1 MAKIKDKEKVEDVEQ
16 AENNEQ
22 MPQEEAEDTSSKKD
36 KKKKRDKSE
45 KNEKSGKGKK
55 ILTLILLFILIASIA
70 GYIFLFNGFG
80 VRDTVLRPYLEKVPV
95 VSNYLPPK
103 EEATNLNDLM
113 LENEELKAENE
124 LLKQQ
129 AQSAT
134 DIAENNSSE
143 IERLKLIE
151 EQQTEF
157 VAMKEEFDRN
167 FANMTSENFIAYYD
181 AMYPDVAQEVYAEVV
196 SEKYDKALVD
206 DYIATFQSMAPESIS
221 GILIEMMNTDME
233 LVILIMQSLD
243 TQLAGDTLSAMD
255 AGNAAEIARLMSPEG
270 L

>member
-1 MAKIKDKEKVEDVEQ
+1 MAKKKDKEKVEDVEQ

-22 MPQEEAEDTSSKKD
+22 MPQEEVEDTSSKKD
-36 KKKKRDKSE
+36 KKKKR
-45 KNEKSGKGKK
+45 EKSSKGKK
-55 ILTLILLFILIASIA
+55 IFTLSLLFIIIASIA

-80 VRDTVLRPYLEKVPV
+80 VRDTVLRPYLEKIPV

-103 EEATNLNDLM
+103 EEVVSLDDLM
-113 LENEELKAENE
+113 LQNEELKAENE

-167 FANMTSENFIAYYD
+167 FANMTSEDFIAYYD
-181 AMYPDVAQEVYAEVV
+181 AMYPDIAQEVYAEVV
-196 SEKYDKALVD
+196 SENYDKALVD

-243 TQLAGDTLSAMD
+243 TQLAGETLAAMD

>member
-1 MAKIKDKEKVEDVEQ
+1 MAKKKDKEKVEDLEQ

-22 MPQEEAEDTSSKKD
+22 MPQEEVEEKGLKKD
-36 KKKKRDKSE
+36 KKQKR
-45 KNEKSGKGKK
+45 EKSSKGKK
-55 ILTLILLFILIASIA
+55 ILTLLLLFIAIASIA
-70 GYIFLFNGFG
+70 GYIFLFNGFS
-80 VRDTVLRPYLEKVPV
+80 VRDTVLRPYLERIPV

-103 EEATNLNDLM
+103 EEAISMNELILQNDT
-113 LENEELKAENE
+113 LKAENE

-167 FANMTSENFIAYYD
+167 FANMTSADFVAYYE
-181 AMYPDVAQEVYAEVV
+181 AMYPDTAQEVYSEIV
-196 SEKYDKALVD
+196 SENYDKALVD
-206 DYIATFQSMAPESIS
+206 DYVATFQSMAPEAIS

-243 TQLAGDTLSAMD
+243 TQLAGQTLAAMD
-255 AGNAAEIARLMSPEG
+255 TGSAAEIARLMSPEG